1 MPLTAPHVYS
11 PVIYA
16 EFMMAIRRETLQR
29 IKSTVKTSS
38 LNTSALPQRSGPCFR
53 KSTRNT

>member
-1 MPLTAPHVYS
+1 MPANRPRVYS

-16 EFMMAIRRETLQR
+16 KFMMAIRRETLQQ

-38 LNTSALPQRSGPCFR
+38 LNTSALPQRSGPCFS